1 MFLHLNQAECEII
14 KHCRVA
20 VIADNDRCSHAKF
33 FFLGQS
39 QVIGS
44 WEYQIKRRENKVTE
58 IYFNCSITLETS
70 ISGNEAPS
78 NRVCGSKHAMRRAS
92 LGHFYRKCLICFFFF
107 TLVTRKKKI
116 VITRVRCV
124 IGWCAYDISTFYIR
138 FVYQDLHFELPKKKN
153 NATSVC

>member
-1 MFLHLNQAECEII
+1 MKYKKKTHTVVSQSLSM
-14 KHCRVA
+14 
-20 VIADNDRCSHAKF
+20 DNDRCSHAK

-44 WEYQIKRRENKVTE
+44 WEYQIERREKKVTE

-70 ISGNEAPS
+70 ISGNKALS
-78 NRVCGSKHAMRRAS
+78 NGVYGSKHAMRRPS

-107 TLVTRKKKI
+107 TLVKKKI

-138 FVYQDLHFELPKKKN
+138 FVYRDLHFELPKKNNTLN